1 MAHQSSRPPA
11 HAQCHGSMS
20 LHAML
25 ALHTTRAAAAMCI
38 HGLCRL
44 SVCPSVTVA
53 LANVMAHVHVGWQ
66 AVWLARAPVASTHAC
81 AVGRAVGVWL
91 VPCPALPCPI
101 LPCLALPYTLPPSP
115 LPSPSRRSLLD
126 SSLAGQI
133 PAMQPSSASQ
143 HRPSLLS
150 PLHAGLASP
159 SASACLPACR
169 PQPRLGRPTTPQPH
183 QGGACRARASAT
195 RPASDDEGEG
205 EGEGGPRPPMAWH
218 GMACPPMADYP
229 LENGG
234 QASPLVRLSERAST
248 PSHAAGKL
256 LPAPA
261 LWPLTPEQLPGPR
274 SVATTTSKPY
284 ARQRVRRELHASRF
298 WKRQKRHLHD

>member
-101 LPCLALPYTLPPSP
+101 LPYTLYTPTLLYIHIHARSHPSQPSPALELPPASISPAASPSPSPSPGSWSAPARAHLVSSRLAHLLLPASVAHASPPPPPP
-115 LPSPSRRSLLD
+115 LPSPTP
-126 SSLAGQI
+126 LAL
-133 PAMQPSSASQ
+133 ALVLCRPSHTTLAPPPKPASQ
-143 HRPSLLS
+143 
-150 PLHAGLASP
+150 
-159 SASACLPACR
+159 
-169 PQPRLGRPTTPQPH
+169 
-183 QGGACRARASAT
+183 
-195 RPASDDEGEG
+195 
-205 EGEGGPRPPMAWH
+205 
-218 GMACPPMADYP
+218 
-229 LENGG
+229 
-234 QASPLVRLSERAST
+234 
-248 PSHAAGKL
+248 
-256 LPAPA
+256 
-261 LWPLTPEQLPGPR
+261 
-274 SVATTTSKPY
+274 
-284 ARQRVRRELHASRF
+284 RR
-298 WKRQKRHLHD
+298 